1 MWVGNSELICLGKKI
16 HTLGTMGGLRCTN
29 LGHKGTHCEESMAKA
44 LLSKFLE
51 WILLGVK
58 WVEKESPINSD
69 HQAK

>member
-1 MWVGNSELICLGKKI
+1 VGNSELICLGKKI

-51 WILLGVK
+51 
-58 WVEKESPINSD
+58 
-69 HQAK
+69 